1 MDQSSIAAVTLL
13 TLAIVVAPGAS
24 ARAAEL
30 KILAGGSMTGPMK
43 ELTAKFEQSTG
54 HKLTIEFAGTPELI
68 RQAASG
74 APFDAGFVP
83 IEVMKN
89 AEARAKFAEPVPIAR
104 VGYGVAVKT
113 GAPKPDISTAEKFK
127 DVMLKAQSY
136 TLYPESA
143 SGAFV
148 MKTFEKLGIAE
159 AMKPKLKPQA
169 NPAGIVSAVANGD
182 AQYGIFVTHVLSAP
196 GLEPPVPFPAEL
208 NSELVFVGAVAA
220 ESKQPDAAK
229 AFLDYLKTPEAA
241 AVFRSKGVT
250 PG

>member
-1 MDQSSIAAVTLL
+1 MNAKHLITSAIS
-13 TLAIVVAPGAS
+13 LALAMAGT
-24 ARAAEL
+24 ARAADL

-89 AEARAKFAEPVPIAR
+89 AEARAKFVEPVPIAR
-104 VGYGVAVKT
+104 VGYGVAVKA

-169 NPAGIVSAVANGD
+169 NPVGIGSAVANGD
-182 AQYGIFVTHVLSAP
+182 AQYGIFLTHVLSAT

-220 ESKQPDAAK
+220 STPNAAAAQ
-229 AFLDYLKTPEAA
+229 AFVDFLKSPEAI
-241 AVFRSKGVT
+241 AVFKAKGVT
-250 PG
+250 PGA

>member
-1 MDQSSIAAVTLL
+1 MNAKHLIASAIS
-13 TLAIVVAPGAS
+13 LALAMAGT

-89 AEARAKFAEPVPIAR
+89 GEARAKFAEPVPVAR
-104 VGYGVAVKT
+104 VGYGVAVKA
-113 GAPKPDISTAEKFK
+113 GVPKPDIATAEKFK

-169 NPAGIVSAVANGD
+169 NPAAIVSAVANGD
-182 AQYGIFVTHVLSAP
+182 AQYGIFLTHVLSAP

-208 NSELVFVGAVAA
+208 NSELVFVGAVTVATPNAA
-220 ESKQPDAAK
+220 AGQ
-229 AFLDYLKTPEAA
+229 AFVDFLKSPEAV
-241 AVFRSKGVT
+241 AVFKAKGVT
-250 PG
+250 PGA

>member
-1 MDQSSIAAVTLL
+1 VDKLLIASAIS
-13 TLAIVVAPGAS
+13 LALAMAGA

-104 VGYGVAVKT
+104 VGYGVAVKA
-113 GAPKPDISTAEKFK
+113 GAPKPDLSTAEKFK
-127 DVMLKAQSY
+127 DLMLKAQSY

-159 AMKPKLKPQA
+159 TMKPKLKPQA
-169 NPAGIVSAVANGD
+169 NPAGIVSAVANGE

-196 GLEPPVPFPAEL
+196 GLEPPIPFPAEL

-220 ESKQPDAAK
+220 DSKQPDAAK

-241 AVFRSKGVT
+241 AVFRAKGVT

>member
-1 MDQSSIAAVTLL
+1 MKT
-13 TLAIVVAPGAS
+13 VALILGLIMTPTTS
-24 ARAAEL
+24 HTAEL
-30 KILAGGSMTGPMK
+30 KVLAGGSMTGPMK

-89 AEARAKFAEPVPIAR
+89 AEARAKFAEPVAIAR
-104 VGYGVAVKT
+104 VGYGVAVKA

-127 DVMLKAQSY
+127 DVVLKAQSY

-148 MKTFEKLGIAE
+148 IKTFEKLGIAE

-182 AQYGIFVTHVLSAP
+182 AQYGIFLTHVLSAP

-220 ESKQPDAAK
+220 DSKNAEAAK

-241 AVFRSKGVT
+241 AVFRAKGVT

>member
-1 MDQSSIAAVTLL
+1 MDNAFVAVTLL
-13 TLAIVVAPGAS
+13 TLAMVVAPT

-43 ELTAKFEQSTG
+43 GLTAKFEQSTG

-104 VGYGVAVKT
+104 VGYGVAVKA
-113 GAPKPDISTAEKFK
+113 GAPAPDISTAEKFK

-148 MKTFEKLGIAE
+148 LKTFEKLGIAE

-182 AQYGIFVTHVLSAP
+182 AQYGIFLTHVLSAP

-220 ESKQPDAAK
+220 ASKESAAAQ